1 MQFLGG
7 CMNDE
12 VKDHMIETHEKRIN
26 NHSERLDKLEQ
37 SDAKRDIQIDNL
49 CKSIEGLVN
58 TLKWGLGFIFSG
70 GVGFFF
76 YAIQNHLFK

>member
-1 MQFLGG
+1 
-7 CMNDE
+7 MNDE
-12 VKDHMIETHEKRIN
+12 VKNHVIETHEKRIN

-49 CKSIEGLVN
+49 CKSIEGLIN

-70 GVGFFF
+70 FGGLFF
-76 YAIQNHLFK
+76 YAIQYHLFK

>member
-1 MQFLGG
+1 
-7 CMNDE
+7 MNDE
-12 VKDHMIETHEKRIN
+12 VKNHVIETHEKRIN

-49 CKSIEGLVN
+49 CKSIEGLIN

-70 GVGFFF
+70 FVGLFF

>member
-1 MQFLGG
+1 
-7 CMNDE
+7 MNNE
-12 VKDHMIETHEKRIN
+12 VADHMLEAHERRLN

-58 TLKWGLGFIFSG
+58 TLKWG
-70 GVGFFF
+70 FF
-76 YAIQNHLFK
+76 YAIQSHLFK